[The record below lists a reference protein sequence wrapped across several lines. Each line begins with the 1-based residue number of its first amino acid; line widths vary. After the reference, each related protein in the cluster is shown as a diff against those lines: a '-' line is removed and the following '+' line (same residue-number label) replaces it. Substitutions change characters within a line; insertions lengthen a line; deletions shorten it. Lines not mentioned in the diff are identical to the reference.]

1 MRRREAASERDSGR
15 EKAERS
21 ASSDHGRRLESERW
35 TDSEKRER
43 KRRKAGVATGAVGEA
58 AGGVGFEMGRVDG
71 VAAAEDIIA
80 GNCKGFLGCDRNR
93 RDSKT
98 FKSVSVVS
106 QSVADTL
113 RVRTKERRWG

>member
-21 ASSDHGRRLESERW
+21 TSSDHGHRLESERW
-35 TDSEKRER
+35 TESERRER
-43 KRRKAGVATGAVGEA
+43 KRRKAGVATGAAAAA

-80 GNCKGFLGCDRNR
+80 GYCKGFRAATEKG
-93 RDSKT
+93 KG
-98 FKSVSVVS
+98 F
-106 QSVADTL
+106 
-113 RVRTKERRWG
+113 ERFLKVFQL